1 MIAKDVCLIFLY
13 YILYAEDSRSIE
25 NRLGNEIVRSSINIL
40 ITYMFKQVLFS
51 CEFCKIFIKY
61 K

>member
-1 MIAKDVCLIFLY
+1 MIAKDICLIFLY
-13 YILYAEDSRSIE
+13 ADDCRSIE
-25 NRLGNEIVRSSINIL
+25 NRLGNELVRSSINIL
-40 ITYMFKQVLFS
+40 MTYMFKQVLFS